1 MKIQNDS
8 GGIEMADQS
17 KYLYLFFGLAFY
29 YLSLFNVNKKQN
41 ILGYRSI
48 ISHFS
53 IKITL
58 LYNSIG
64 HLFR

>member
-1 MKIQNDS
+1 
-8 GGIEMADQS
+8 MADQS
-17 KYLYLFFGLAFY
+17 KSLYLFFGLVFY

-41 ILGYRSI
+41 VLGYHFI

-58 LYNSIG
+58 LYCQKIWKEAD
-64 HLFR
+64 